1 MKADFA
7 VVGVGV
13 MGASLAQNLER
24 NGCTVAL
31 YNRTSQQ
38 VQQFVEGPGKGK
50 RFVGTNSLPELA
62 AALERPRRILLMV
75 PAGAPVD
82 DVITR
87 LQPHLDRD
95 DVVIDGGNSHW
106 RDTERRFDA
115 MAPTGIRFVG
125 MGVSGGEEGA
135 LWGPSMMP
143 GCDAAS
149 YAVIE
154 PALVKIAAR
163 TASGPCVTHVGTR
176 SAGHFVKTVHNGI
189 EYGDMQ
195 LIAETYDLL
204 RHGAGLGGAQLADL
218 FGEWNRGELQSFLI
232 EITAKIVAF
241 PDDLG
246 SGALLVDR
254 IVDAAGQK
262 GTGRW
267 TSESALELGIA
278 VPTLSA
284 AVDARAL
291 SARRPLRHKLAG
303 LYTSTGQRADDRLSQ
318 DAQDALYVAKI
329 LAYAQGFDLLRAA
342 DLDRSYGLRMD
353 ELARIWTGGCII
365 RAAVLDT
372 LRAAYAAEPAL
383 EHLLLA
389 PAIAALV
396 RDRVPALRRTVAA
409 AQERHVPVPAMSA
422 ALAYFDTLRR
432 DRLPAALVQAQ
443 RDLFGAHTYQRTD
456 RDGVFHTDWL
466 HVKS

>member
-7 VVGVGV
+7 VVGIGV

-31 YNRTSQQ
+31 YNRTPQP
-38 VQQFVEGPGKGK
+38 VEQLIQGPGKGK
-50 RFVGTNSLPELA
+50 RFVAITSLPELA

-82 DVITR
+82 DVIAALR
-87 LQPHLDRD
+87 PHLDRD
-95 DVVIDGGNSHW
+95 DIVIDGGNSHW

-115 MAPTGIRFVG
+115 LAPTGIRFVG

-149 YAVIE
+149 YAVLE
-154 PALVKIAAR
+154 PVLSKIAAR
-163 TASGPCVTHVGTR
+163 TASGPCVAHVGTR

-204 RHGAGLGGAQLADL
+204 RHGSGLGPAQLADL
-218 FGEWNRGELQSFLI
+218 FSEWNTGELQSFLI

-246 SGALLVDR
+246 SDALLVDR

-303 LYTSTGQRADDRLSQ
+303 LYTSTGQRPDDRLSR

-365 RAAVLDT
+365 RAALLDT
-372 LRAAYAAEPAL
+372 LRAAYVADPAL

-389 PAIAALV
+389 PDIAALV